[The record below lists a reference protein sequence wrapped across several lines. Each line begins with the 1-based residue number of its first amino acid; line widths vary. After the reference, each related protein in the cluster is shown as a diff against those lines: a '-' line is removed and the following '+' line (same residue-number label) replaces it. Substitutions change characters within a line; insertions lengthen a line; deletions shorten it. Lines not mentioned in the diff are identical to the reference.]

1 MRRLTG
7 RRTVGRCSASP
18 LGGRDGGE
26 MGEGWGRAKD
36 VLVSPCSEWE
46 RRLFGGNV
54 CRTLHAVEHGMIALL
69 PLFV

>member
-1 MRRLTG
+1 MF
-7 RRTVGRCSASP
+7 CFSAW
-18 LGGRDGGE
+18 GERWGRDGGE